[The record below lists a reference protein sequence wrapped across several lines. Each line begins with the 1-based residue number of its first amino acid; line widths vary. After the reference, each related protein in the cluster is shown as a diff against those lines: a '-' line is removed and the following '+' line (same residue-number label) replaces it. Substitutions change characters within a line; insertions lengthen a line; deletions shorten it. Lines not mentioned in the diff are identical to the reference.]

1 MLHNLSLN
9 VRSYWANNRLFVR
22 SMVIAIVVA
31 SLVGGVFAQSVDLD
45 IDTNDFITAI
55 NLWLGLAISIVVIG
69 VGIKGA
75 FALARM
81 VGDMIVDAFN
91 FRK

>member
-1 MLHNLSLN
+1 MLAI
-9 VRSYWANNRLFVR
+9 RNNKTLRY
-22 SMVIAIVVA
+22 A
-31 SLVGGVFAQSVDLD
+31 LVTVLIFAMSVSSFAQSVDLE
-45 IDTNDFITAI
+45 IDTDEFITSI
-55 NLWLGLAISIVVIG
+55 NLWLGLAVSIVVIG

-81 VGDMIVDAFN
+81 VGDMITDAFN